1 MPRLEDLSDAQRQAV
16 LSFPCFDFDDSLLTP
31 FSKRLAQTRLALV
44 TTAGLHVLG
53 DRPFAG
59 GEQGYR
65 VIPAAT
71 QAKDIVM
78 SHTSIGFD
86 RTAYYRDINVT
97 FPIDRLR
104 ELVDRGELGS
114 LTQNFY
120 SFMGAQTNPRQIL
133 DETGPEVARLLLAEG
148 ADAALLTPT

>member
-1 MPRLEDLSDAQRQAV
+1 MPRIEDLGDVQRQAV
-16 LSFPCFDFDDSLLTP
+16 LNFPCFEFEDSPFVP
-31 FSKRLAQTRLALV
+31 FSKPLSSARLALV

-53 DRPFAG
+53 DRPFG
-59 GEQGYR
+59 GGDQTYR
-65 VIPAAT
+65 VIPASTPAN
-71 QAKDIVM
+71 AIVM

-104 ELVDRGELGS
+104 ELVAQGELGS
-114 LTQNFY
+114 LSQNFY
-120 SFMGAQTNPRQIL
+120 SFMGAQTSPKQML

-148 ADAALLTPT
+148 VDTALLTPT